1 MLRFSL
7 LVLLSRRAETP
18 RLFTHTC
25 PHCTK
30 ETAAKVQHNV
40 LGEGKE
46 KARGRA
52 LAYWMKAFDQDGDG
66 KIPIERLIKTTPPH
80 RLFHRISIYV
90 RTIFC
95 WDHASFM
102 LASRQSFI
110 GSASAPVSFA
120 LDSRRFHV
128 SFASDSRRNRR
139 KHAAKDR
146 SAAPLE
152 RATSGADAPLRWQR
166 KNRAPTL
173 PSTRT
178 VCSWPPSAR

>member
-1 MLRFSL
+1 M
-7 LVLLSRRAETP
+7 
-18 RLFTHTC
+18 
-25 PHCTK
+25 
-30 ETAAKVQHNV
+30 ETAKYQSKDS
-40 LGEGKE
+40 LK
-46 KARGRA
+46 R
-52 LAYWMKAFDQDGDG
+52 
-66 KIPIERLIKTTPPH
+66 PPPH

-95 WDHASFM
+95 WDRASFM

-152 RATSGADAPLRWQR
+152 RAASGADAPLRWQR

-178 VCSWPPSAR
+178 MCSRPHPHADALAAKRDRFTASARGCPAPPATASRYYCRQRGSQASARTC